1 MTSPPSMTA
10 LPRQFLYTGPVLGVV
25 LDWAGTTVD
34 YGCLGPAAVF
44 VQTFKEFGVCVS
56 PAEARQFMGLAKK
69 DHIRAMCGL
78 STVKAKWLEMHGRSP
93 EDADIDALYALTEPM
108 MVSAV
113 SAHADLI
120 PGVLEAVAGL
130 RTRNIRIGSS
140 TGYTRSMLDVLAPAA
155 EKKGYKPDVAICSSD
170 VPAGRPYPWMCYA
183 NAIRLQVYPLE
194 AMVKIGDTV
203 SDIQEGLNAGM
214 WAIGITRTGNE
225 MGLSQKDVSLLPEL
239 ELKSRLAAITSR
251 FQAAGAHYT
260 VESIAD
266 ILPVI
271 DKISRLLS
279 RGEHPLRNRFPASR
293 LHPGT

>member
-1 MTSPPSMTA
+1 MNEPFMTP
-10 LPRQFLYTGPVLGVV
+10 LPQRFFYAGPVLGVV

-34 YGCLGPAAVF
+34 YGCRGPAAVF
-44 VQTFKEFGVCVS
+44 VETFREFGICVS

-78 STVKAKWLEMHGRSP
+78 PSVRTQWLAKHGCIP
-93 EDADIDALYALTEPM
+93 EPADIDTIYARTEPM

-130 RTRNIRIGSS
+130 RARRIRIGSS
-140 TGYTRSMLDVLAPAA
+140 TGYTRPMMDVLAPAA
-155 EKKGYKPDVAICSSD
+155 EKNGYAPDVVICSSD
-170 VPAGRPYPWMCYA
+170 VPTGRPYPWMCYA
-183 NAIRLQVYPLE
+183 NAIQLQVYPLE

-214 WAIGITRTGNE
+214 WNIGITRTGNE
-225 MGLSQKDVSLLPEL
+225 MGLSLDEVNLLPDL
-239 ELKSRLAAITSR
+239 ELKARLATIENR

-260 VESIAD
+260 VNAVGD

-271 DKISRLLS
+271 DEISERLS
-279 RGEHPLRNRFPASR
+279 RSEHPLRF
-293 LHPGT
+293 

>member
-1 MTSPPSMTA
+1 MTS
-10 LPRQFLYTGPVLGVV
+10 LPRRFLYTGPVIGVV

-34 YGCLGPAAVF
+34 YGCRGPAAVF
-44 VQTFKEFGVCVS
+44 VQTFMEFGVCVS

-78 STVKAKWLEMHGRSP
+78 SSVKAKWLEVHGRSP

-120 PGVLEAVAGL
+120 PGVLESVAGL
-130 RTRNIRIGSS
+130 RARNIRIGSS
-140 TGYTRSMLDVLAPAA
+140 TGYTRPMLDVLAPAA
-155 EKKGYKPDVAICSSD
+155 EKNGYKPDVVICSSD

-214 WAIGITRTGNE
+214 WTIGITRTGNE

-251 FQAAGAHYT
+251 FLAAGAHYT
-260 VESIAD
+260 VESIAG

-271 DKISRLLS
+271 DKITRLLS
-279 RGEHPLRNRFPASR
+279 RGEHPLRNRFPASP
-293 LHPGT
+293 LHPDT

>member
-1 MTSPPSMTA
+1 MTSPAFTTA
-10 LPRQFLYTGPVLGVV
+10 LPRRLFYTGPVLGVV

-56 PAEARQFMGLAKK
+56 PAQARQFMGLAKK

-78 STVKAKWLEMHGRSP
+78 ATLKAQWLAMHGHSP
-93 EDADIDALYALTEPM
+93 VDADIDTLYALTEPM

-130 RTRNIRIGSS
+130 RARNIRIGST
-140 TGYTRSMLDVLAPAA
+140 TGYTRPMMAVLAPAA
-155 EKKGYKPDVAICSSD
+155 KKNGYAPDAMICSSD

-194 AMVKIGDTV
+194 AMVKVGDTV

-214 WAIGITRTGNE
+214 WTIGITRTGNE
-225 MGLSQKDVSLLPEL
+225 IGLSQKDICLLPEL
-239 ELKSRLAAITSR
+239 ELKDRLTAIENR
-251 FQAAGAHYT
+251 FQAAGVHYS
-260 VESIAD
+260 VDSVAD

-271 DKISRLLS
+271 DEISDRLS
-279 RGEHPLRNRFPASR
+279 RSEHPL
-293 LHPGT
+293 HPR

>member
-1 MTSPPSMTA
+1 MNGPSTTP
-10 LPRQFLYTGPVLGVV
+10 LPQRFFHDGPVLGVV

-34 YGCLGPAAVF
+34 YGCRGPAAVF
-44 VQTFKEFGVCVS
+44 VETFREFGICVS

-78 STVKAKWLEMHGRSP
+78 PSVRTQWLAKHGRIP
-93 EDADIDALYALTEPM
+93 EHADIDTIYARTEPM

-130 RTRNIRIGSS
+130 RARRIRIGSS
-140 TGYTRSMLDVLAPAA
+140 TGHTRPMMDVLAPAA
-155 EKKGYKPDVAICSSD
+155 EKNGYAPDVVICSSD

-183 NAIRLQVYPLE
+183 NAIQLQVYPLE

-214 WAIGITRTGNE
+214 WTIGIARTGNE
-225 MGLSQKDVSLLPEL
+225 MGLSQDNVNLLPEL
-239 ELKSRLAAITSR
+239 ELTARLAAIKNR

-260 VESIAD
+260 VESVGD

-271 DKISRLLS
+271 DEISNRLS
-279 RGEHPLRNRFPASR
+279 QGEHPLRPR
-293 LHPGT
+293 